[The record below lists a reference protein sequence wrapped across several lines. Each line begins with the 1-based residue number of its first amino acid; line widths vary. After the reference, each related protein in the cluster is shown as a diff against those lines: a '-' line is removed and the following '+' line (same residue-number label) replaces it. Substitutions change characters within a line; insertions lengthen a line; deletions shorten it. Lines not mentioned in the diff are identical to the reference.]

1 MYGTLL
7 DDARRLYI
15 FDGIALREYAYELD
29 GTGAGRAT
37 AIADEDRVRGQR
49 AIRETVE
56 GIARLY
62 RYRPEQPALT
72 TAETEASLAV
82 AICDRDRPC
91 PWRTRAG

>member
-1 MYGTLL
+1 MGASYGTLL

-37 AIADEDRVRGQR
+37 PITDEDRVRGQR

-56 GIARLY
+56 GIARLN
-62 RYRPEQPALT
+62 RYRQ
-72 TAETEASLAV
+72 
-82 AICDRDRPC
+82 
-91 PWRTRAG
+91 